1 MPVFK
6 DEARGTW
13 YVMVRYQDWTGERK
27 QKCKRG
33 FATKRE
39 AQEWERS
46 FQMQTSGD
54 LDMTF
59 EAFTELYTKD
69 MKPRLKENTWLTKE
83 NIIQKKIL
91 PYFGKRK
98 ISEITTKDVIAWQN
112 ELLAY
117 RDEKR
122 KPYSATYLK
131 TLHNQL
137 SAIFNHAVRFYE
149 LRSNPAAK
157 AGNMGSEERKEMLF
171 WTKAEYQKFAD
182 AMMDKPVSYYAF
194 EMLYWCGIREGE
206 LLALTPADFD
216 FEAGTVKISKSYQ
229 RLHGKDVITT
239 PKTKK
244 SNRTIK
250 MPNFLC
256 DEMKDYLGMLYGIK
270 KKERIFTITKSYLH
284 HEMDR
289 GAKSAG
295 VKRIRIHD
303 LRHPYVKHTTKIFS
317 LRLMDFQAQ
326 AYPDARRKT
335 RGACQLLRVGQSRS
349 PVRPLCN
356 RKRFS
361 CLPPQSKMS
370 WILYAISMRLS
381 GYTSTRSIS
390 SSASSVVS
398 VSASKIALDASM
410 RLSCRAC
417 SSCFCFACANTAA

>member
-1 MPVFK
+1 
-6 DEARGTW
+6 
-13 YVMVRYQDWTGERK
+13 MVRYQDWTGERK

-157 AGNMGSEERKEMLF
+157 AGNMGSEERKENR
-171 WTKAEYQKFAD
+171 Q
-182 AMMDKPVSYYAF
+182 
-194 EMLYWCGIREGE
+194 LYSQYKTAPTEEQREQARQDLIWLINSQQRIGI
-206 LLALTPADFD
+206 F
-216 FEAGTVKISKSYQ
+216 
-229 RLHGKDVITT
+229 
-239 PKTKK
+239 
-244 SNRTIK
+244 
-250 MPNFLC
+250 
-256 DEMKDYLGMLYGIK
+256 
-270 KKERIFTITKSYLH
+270 ERI
-284 HEMDR
+284 
-289 GAKSAG
+289 
-295 VKRIRIHD
+295 
-303 LRHPYVKHTTKIFS
+303 
-317 LRLMDFQAQ
+317 
-326 AYPDARRKT
+326 
-335 RGACQLLRVGQSRS
+335 
-349 PVRPLCN
+349 
-356 RKRFS
+356 
-361 CLPPQSKMS
+361 
-370 WILYAISMRLS
+370 
-381 GYTSTRSIS
+381 
-390 SSASSVVS
+390 
-398 VSASKIALDASM
+398 
-410 RLSCRAC
+410 
-417 SSCFCFACANTAA
+417 